1 MKNSFIKQFLSFS
14 KWERRGIL
22 FLVILILAIAFMPLF
37 FEKNWSV
44 SKSDLSAFNAE
55 VNAFMAATL
64 LDTAET
70 EKSFF
75 DKKTDSQ
82 HSGHSQ
88 PELFPFNPN
97 HLPAESWK
105 KLGLKDWQIRIVF
118 NFEKKGGRFYKK
130 EDLQHIYGMRDEL
143 YEQWEPFIQIP
154 QEPKKIFAFE
164 KRDTARYHPKPQIHL
179 DLAAADSSSLLQ
191 ISGIGPSFASRIV
204 KYRDHLGGFYKKEQL
219 LEVYGMDSI
228 RFQQIAKYLNIGDT
242 AHLKKININTIL
254 IPQLKHPYFNYNVIN
269 ALVNYRRMHGKYKSI
284 SEIRKTVVITPEIYA
299 RIRPYLCLE

>member
-55 VNAFMAATL
+55 VNAFIAATL

-75 DKKTDSQ
+75 AKKTD
-82 HSGHSQ
+82 SQ

-97 HLPAESWK
+97 HLSAESWK

-154 QEPKKIFAFE
+154 QEPKKIFTFE

-179 DLAAADSSSLLQ
+179 DLASADSSSLLQ

-254 IPQLKHPYFNYNVIN
+254 IPQLKHPYFNYNVVN

-284 SEIRKTVVITPEIYA
+284 SEIRKTVVITPEIFA